1 MSKGLGKAPSRRQR
15 QINSFLQ
22 KKISEIIS
30 SGKFFGINGL
40 VTVSHVETTP
50 DLREAKVWISVFNQE
65 ASEVL
70 KILKEEIYDIQ
81 GQLYKEATMR
91 IMPKV
96 RFVSDFSEEYS
107 DEIAKIIRNLKD
119 DEQ

>member
-1 MSKGLGKAPSRRQR
+1 MPRGLGKLPSRRQQ

-30 SGKFFGINGL
+30 AGNFFGINGL

-50 DLREAKVWISVFNQE
+50 DLREAKVWISVFNQD
-65 ASEVL
+65 ADEVL

-81 GQLYKEATMR
+81 GQLYRESTMR

-96 RFVSDFSEEYS
+96 RFVPDHSGEYS
-107 DEIAKIIRNLKD
+107 DEIGKIIRNLKD
-119 DEQ
+119 DE